1 MMMKKHF
8 YSIFQK
14 ILLKKNKK
22 SHSNAIKTFKDSSNF
37 IKFGNSCDVFRLSN
51 NCLNDS
57 NSYVDTC
64 SCETNF
70 DCQSKNLFDLSSG
83 TSFQVENF
91 EVFEV
96 I

>member
-1 MMMKKHF
+1 MFNLSKNF
-8 YSIFQK
+8 V
-14 ILLKKNKK
+14 KKNKK

-37 IKFGNSCDVFRLSN
+37 IKFGNSCDVFRLSG
-51 NCLNDS
+51 NCLNDR
-57 NSYVDTC
+57 NSYATAC
-64 SCETNF
+64 SCNTNF
-70 DCQSKNLFDLSSG
+70 DCKSKDLFDQGS